1 MSALCFIAQ
10 NPNPNKQYQQIL
22 GRRDQTDKSVNL
34 ASARPQGPGDRI
46 PMDEI
51 YDLFYQDKSNIRE
64 KFTVSTN
71 FYTGPVSY
79 SAFPFS

>member
-10 NPNPNKQYQQIL
+10 NPNPNKQYQQIV

-34 ASARPQGPGDRI
+34 ASARPQVPGDRI

-51 YDLFYQDKSNIRE
+51 YDLFY
-64 KFTVSTN
+64 
-71 FYTGPVSY
+71 
-79 SAFPFS
+79 